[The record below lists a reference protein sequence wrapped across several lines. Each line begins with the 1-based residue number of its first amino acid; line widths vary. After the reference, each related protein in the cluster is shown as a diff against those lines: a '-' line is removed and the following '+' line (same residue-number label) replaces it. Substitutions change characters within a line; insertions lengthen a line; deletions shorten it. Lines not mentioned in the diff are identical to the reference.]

1 MNSIFEKTEVL
12 LKSLQSSS
20 LNIETAL
27 NLAEITIHQLKEMNN
42 NKKVC
47 DDLIDTIF
55 TFSDKNMIERSSI
68 SNQRRRSSHSNQQ
81 AKRSRIDIDPLQKSL
96 DQYIDI
102 IDVFINHISEK
113 FNTDSYKPLIAIST
127 LLTSYKK
134 PELSEIFF
142 DLIIYRDDFNIDK
155 IDIELNTWYDFKAK
169 NKLNTIEEIRKFQRE
184 KS

>member
-1 MNSIFEKTEVL
+1 
-12 LKSLQSSS
+12 
-20 LNIETAL
+20 
-27 NLAEITIHQLKEMNN
+27 
-42 NKKVC
+42 
-47 DDLIDTIF
+47 
-55 TFSDKNMIERSSI
+55 
-68 SNQRRRSSHSNQQ
+68 
-81 AKRSRIDIDPLQKSL
+81 LQKSL
-96 DQYIDI
+96 DQYIDF